1 MNFWSSDVQK
11 RLCSYLLNK
20 TVGPFLKSN
29 LDLMSVQLFNRN
41 GKFYL
46 PELQLNVEKINE
58 MLKDL
63 PFYLIEAN
71 VGEINAEIPWWD
83 LKNSNVSIQLKDIYL
98 KLLIKEQQL

>member
-46 PELQLNVEKINE
+46 PELQLNVEVWN
-58 MLKDL
+58 
-63 PFYLIEAN
+63 Y
-71 VGEINAEIPWWD
+71 
-83 LKNSNVSIQLKDIYL
+83 
-98 KLLIKEQQL
+98 